1 MPFTENTKK
10 DYATVMNANMASLF
24 NITPLAVAEMDKR
37 SSGHVV
43 SVTTTI
49 VDAAI
54 SGIYSVLA
62 TLTKGSL
69 NAATKSLA
77 IEYAKKGIRV
87 NAVTPRIIKTRMNLP
102 EAHEML
108 GAFHP
113 MSRMGEMRDIANAI
127 LLLDLAPFV
136 TREILHVGGGQSAGR

>member
-1 MPFTENTKK
+1 
-10 DYATVMNANMASLF
+10 MNANMASLF

-69 NAATKSLA
+69 
-77 IEYAKKGIRV
+77 